1 MTENT
6 NETIIEN
13 TETTEQTSDKTIG
26 DSFARRRNKAF
37 WTLLK
42 TFFDMANLAGFR
54 IESRI
59 RIRDVKTGKIYE

>member
-1 MTENT
+1 MAENT

-13 TETTEQTSDKTIG
+13 TETTEQVAEKPISE
-26 DSFARRRNKAF
+26 SFARRRNRAF

-54 IESRI
+54 IEGRI
-59 RIRDVKTGKIYE
+59 RIRDLKTGKIYE

>member
-6 NETIIEN
+6 NETIAEN
-13 TETTEQTSDKTIG
+13 IETTEQASDKPIS
-26 DSFARRRNKAF
+26 DNFARRRNKAF

-54 IESRI
+54 IEGRI
-59 RIRDVKTGKIYE
+59 RIRDLKTGKIYE